1 MMVDMK
7 VADCL
12 SPQIRALWE
21 CQGPEIESSSHIK
34 KYTPQTDRLSP
45 ESCREHFRNF
55 HYRDAPGPREVVG
68 RLQEFCRQWL
78 RPEIHSKEQ
87 ILELLVLEQF
97 VTILPTD
104 TQSRIRKD
112 HLQSIEEA
120 VTLVEHLERESG
132 QTRNR
137 VAIQELG
144 KESVLLRE
152 TAESQPVGL
161 AQDEEFWNTYQG
173 LQEQLSGNT
182 HKESEPVCERA
193 VPVHQI
199 LAFSEKTNT
208 KDWTVA
214 PELVLPESQSLL
226 TFEEVAMYFSQEEW
240 ELLDPTQK
248 ALYNDVMRENY
259 ETVISLAVPAHQIL
273 AFPEQTITKDWT
285 VAPELVLPESQSLL
299 TFEEVA
305 MYFSQEEWE
314 FLDPTQEALYNDV
327 MRENYETVISLAV
340 PAHQILAFPE
350 QTITKDWT
358 VAPELVLPESQISL
372 TFEEVAMYFSQ
383 EEWEFLDPTQK
394 ALYNDVMR
402 ENYETV
408 ISLAV
413 PVHQILAFSE
423 KTNAKDWTVA
433 PELVLPKSQSLLTFE
448 EVAMYFSQEEWEF
461 LDPTQEALYND
472 VMREN
477 YETVISLA
485 LFVLPKPKVISY
497 LEQGE
502 EPWVQGSTE
511 LKDSPGELPTGIK
524 HKSDT
529 ENHQPICVSDLE
541 IQAPGDI
548 VSKKARAKVP
558 QKTTGKENHGDTHR
572 MGKWHQEFPVNQTK
586 ELSIW
591 EDELQRLMD
600 LHKKARAV
608 EKPFT
613 CQECRKNFRLTSDL
627 TKHKKIHTE
636 VKPYKCQHCGKSFR
650 GKSDLN
656 KHVSIHQGIKPYKCS
671 WCGKSFSQN
680 SNLRTHQRTHTG
692 EKPFMCYVCGKKFSQ
707 NSHLTKHRRT
717 HM

>member
-1 MMVDMK
+1 MMVDLK

-21 CQGPEIESSSHIK
+21 CKGPEIESSGHIK

-55 HYRDAPGPREVVG
+55 HYHDAPGPREVVG
-68 RLQEFCRQWL
+68 QLQELCRQWL

-144 KESVLLRE
+144 KEAVLLRE

-161 AQDEEFWNTYQG
+161 AQDEEFWNTHQG

-259 ETVISLAVPAHQIL
+259 ETVISLA
-273 AFPEQTITKDWT
+273 
-285 VAPELVLPESQSLL
+285 
-299 TFEEVA
+299 
-305 MYFSQEEWE
+305 
-314 FLDPTQEALYNDV
+314 
-327 MRENYETVISLAV
+327 
-340 PAHQILAFPE
+340 
-350 QTITKDWT
+350 
-358 VAPELVLPESQISL
+358 
-372 TFEEVAMYFSQ
+372 
-383 EEWEFLDPTQK
+383 
-394 ALYNDVMR
+394 
-402 ENYETV
+402 
-408 ISLAV
+408 
-413 PVHQILAFSE
+413 
-423 KTNAKDWTVA
+423 
-433 PELVLPKSQSLLTFE
+433 
-448 EVAMYFSQEEWEF
+448 
-461 LDPTQEALYND
+461 
-472 VMREN
+472 
-477 YETVISLA
+477 

-511 LKDSPGELPTGIK
+511 LKDSPGELPTVVLL
-524 HKSDT
+524 
-529 ENHQPICVSDLE
+529 CC
-541 IQAPGDI
+541 
-548 VSKKARAKVP
+548 
-558 QKTTGKENHGDTHR
+558 
-572 MGKWHQEFPVNQTK
+572 
-586 ELSIW
+586 
-591 EDELQRLMD
+591 
-600 LHKKARAV
+600 AV
-608 EKPFT
+608 
-613 CQECRKNFRLTSDL
+613 
-627 TKHKKIHTE
+627 
-636 VKPYKCQHCGKSFR
+636 G
-650 GKSDLN
+650 
-656 KHVSIHQGIKPYKCS
+656 
-671 WCGKSFSQN
+671 
-680 SNLRTHQRTHTG
+680 
-692 EKPFMCYVCGKKFSQ
+692 
-707 NSHLTKHRRT
+707 
-717 HM
+717 

>member
-1 MMVDMK
+1 MMVDLK

-21 CQGPEIESSSHIK
+21 CKGPEIESSSHIK

-45 ESCREHFRNF
+45 ESWREHFRNF
-55 HYRDAPGPREVVG
+55 HYHDAPGPREVVG
-68 RLQEFCRQWL
+68 QLQELCRQWL

-144 KESVLLRE
+144 KEAVLLRE

-408 ISLAV
+408 ISLA
-413 PVHQILAFSE
+413 
-423 KTNAKDWTVA
+423 
-433 PELVLPKSQSLLTFE
+433 
-448 EVAMYFSQEEWEF
+448 
-461 LDPTQEALYND
+461 
-472 VMREN
+472 
-477 YETVISLA
+477 

-529 ENHQPICVSDLE
+529 ENHQPIRVSDLE

-548 VSKKARAKVP
+548 VSKKTRAKVP

-656 KHVSIHQGIKPYKCS
+656 KHVTIHQGIKPYKCS

>member
-1 MMVDMK
+1 MMVDLK
-7 VADCL
+7 VADSL

-21 CQGPEIESSSHIK
+21 CKGPLIESSSHSK
-34 KYTPQTDRLSP
+34 KYTPQTDSLTP

-55 HYRDAPGPREVVG
+55 HYTDAAGPREVVSQ
-68 RLQEFCRQWL
+68 LQELCRQWL

-97 VTILPTD
+97 VTILPRD
-104 TQSRIRKD
+104 TQRRIRKD

-120 VTLVEHLERESG
+120 VTLVEHLERGSG
-132 QTRNR
+132 ETRNR
-137 VAIQELG
+137 VAVQELG
-144 KESVLLRE
+144 KEPMLLRE
-152 TAESQPVGL
+152 TAESQPVGM
-161 AQDEEFWNTYQG
+161 AQDEEFWNAYQG
-173 LQEQLSGNT
+173 LQEQLSRST
-182 HKESEPVCERA
+182 HKETEPVCERA

-226 TFEEVAMYFSQEEW
+226 RFEEVAMYFSQEEW

-273 AFPEQTITKDWT
+273 AFPEQTVTKHWT
-285 VAPELVLPESQSLL
+285 VVPELVLPESQSLL
-299 TFEEVA
+299 RFEEVA

-314 FLDPTQEALYNDV
+314 L
-327 MRENYETVISLAV
+327 
-340 PAHQILAFPE
+340 
-350 QTITKDWT
+350 
-358 VAPELVLPESQISL
+358 
-372 TFEEVAMYFSQ
+372 
-383 EEWEFLDPTQK
+383 
-394 ALYNDVMR
+394 
-402 ENYETV
+402 
-408 ISLAV
+408 
-413 PVHQILAFSE
+413 
-423 KTNAKDWTVA
+423 
-433 PELVLPKSQSLLTFE
+433 
-448 EVAMYFSQEEWEF
+448 

-485 LFVLPKPKVISY
+485 LFVLPKPRVISY

-502 EPWVQGSTE
+502 EPWVPGSTE
-511 LKDSPGELPTGIK
+511 FKDSPGELPTGIK

-529 ENHQPICVSDLE
+529 ENHHPICLSDLE
-541 IQAPGDI
+541 LQSSGDT
-548 VSKKARAKVP
+548 VSKKVQVKVP
-558 QKTTGKENHGDTHR
+558 QKTTGKENHGDTRR

-591 EDELQRLMD
+591 EEELERLMD

-656 KHVSIHQGIKPYKCS
+656 KHITIHQGIKPYKCS

>member
-1 MMVDMK
+1 MCG
-7 VADCL
+7 A
-12 SPQIRALWE
+12 
-21 CQGPEIESSSHIK
+21 
-34 KYTPQTDRLSP
+34 
-45 ESCREHFRNF
+45 RN
-55 HYRDAPGPREVVG
+55 
-68 RLQEFCRQWL
+68 
-78 RPEIHSKEQ
+78 
-87 ILELLVLEQF
+87 
-97 VTILPTD
+97 
-104 TQSRIRKD
+104 
-112 HLQSIEEA
+112 
-120 VTLVEHLERESG
+120 HLE
-132 QTRNR
+132 

-144 KESVLLRE
+144 KEAVLLRE

-448 EVAMYFSQEEWEF
+448 EVAMYFSQEEWEL

-529 ENHQPICVSDLE
+529 ENHQPIRVSDLE

-548 VSKKARAKVP
+548 VSKKTRAKVP

-656 KHVSIHQGIKPYKCS
+656 KHVTIHQGIKPYKCS